1 MSKLPNVREAL
12 KAASEMGADAQS
24 VAAILSSISN
34 PNAGRALG
42 IGTLSAE
49 GLAVMDEFRQTT
61 YDAIQVKSPFNGN
74 KPQPS
79 PFVLRQ
85 LASIKG
91 QTPEASALINE
102 IADGFE
108 IALAV
113 AHNRL
118 LATIEEVEKAF
129 GVAPAKAA

>member
-24 VAAILSSISN
+24 IAAILASLSQ
-34 PNAGRALG
+34 PNAGHALG
-42 IGTLSAE
+42 EGRISAE
-49 GLAVMDEFRQTT
+49 GMAVMDEFRETT
-61 YDAIQVKSPFNGN
+61 YAAIQVKSPFQDG
-74 KPQPS
+74 KSQPS
-79 PFVLRQ
+79 TFVLRQ

-91 QTPEASALINE
+91 QTPEASKLINE

-108 IALAV
+108 VALAV

-118 LATIEEVEKAF
+118 LAVLEEAEKAF
-129 GVAPAKAA
+129 GIKPAKAA